1 MKTEILI
8 IDDHMSLHDPFVRSI
23 RKNRP
28 EAVVTVLDDAGKG
41 VEYISNDLRKK
52 VVVFLDCRFDSGIQG
67 VDALRRIREKTSLVY
82 IVMMSANPLSQM
94 EEETLKA
101 MINHR
106 GIFFISNTEM
116 DKALELIEKI
126 EYLMDSK
133 VDCVLE
139 QWIMDRDDIV
149 SNEPYIIV
157 GGVEYSLRDILDEI
171 RLQTPFGKEVEKKM
185 VRLAVHLLQN
195 KKASLK
201 WSKMCLSL
209 ITTVAP
215 KRHGVFFR
223 IVPIGFVKRLAK
235 KV

>member
-82 IVMMSANPLSQM
+82 IVMM
-94 EEETLKA
+94 
-101 MINHR
+101 NHR

-195 KKASLK
+195 KKASL
-201 WSKMCLSL
+201 
-209 ITTVAP
+209 
-215 KRHGVFFR
+215 
-223 IVPIGFVKRLAK
+223 
-235 KV
+235 

>member
-8 IDDHMSLHDPFVRSI
+8 IDDHMSPHDPFVRSI

-67 VDALRRIREKTSLVY
+67 IDALRRIREKTSLVY

-133 VDCVLE
+133 D
-139 QWIMDRDDIV
+139 
-149 SNEPYIIV
+149 Y
-157 GGVEYSLRDILDEI
+157 G
-171 RLQTPFGKEVEKKM
+171 
-185 VRLAVHLLQN
+185 
-195 KKASLK
+195 
-201 WSKMCLSL
+201 
-209 ITTVAP
+209 
-215 KRHGVFFR
+215 
-223 IVPIGFVKRLAK
+223 
-235 KV
+235 

>member
-82 IVMMSANPLSQM
+82 IVRMSANPLSQM

-195 KKASLK
+195 KKASL
-201 WSKMCLSL
+201 
-209 ITTVAP
+209 
-215 KRHGVFFR
+215 
-223 IVPIGFVKRLAK
+223 
-235 KV
+235 

>member
-52 VVVFLDCRFDSGIQG
+52 VVVFLDCRFDS
-67 VDALRRIREKTSLVY
+67 RIREKTSLVY

-195 KKASLK
+195 KKASL
-201 WSKMCLSL
+201 
-209 ITTVAP
+209 
-215 KRHGVFFR
+215 
-223 IVPIGFVKRLAK
+223 
-235 KV
+235 

>member
-52 VVVFLDCRFDSGIQG
+52 VVVFLDCRFDSGLQG

-195 KKASLK
+195 KKASL
-201 WSKMCLSL
+201 
-209 ITTVAP
+209 
-215 KRHGVFFR
+215 
-223 IVPIGFVKRLAK
+223 
-235 KV
+235 